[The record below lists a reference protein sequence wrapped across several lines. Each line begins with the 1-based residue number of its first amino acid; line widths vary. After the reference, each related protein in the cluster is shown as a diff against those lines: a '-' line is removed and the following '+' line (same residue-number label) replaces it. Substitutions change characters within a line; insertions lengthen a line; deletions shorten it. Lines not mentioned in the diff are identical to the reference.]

1 MTRYRGKN
9 LLRVRGQGSGFTIVE
24 LMIAT
29 VVFSVVLLII
39 TAGLLSI
46 GRSYYK
52 GVSSVQAQEA
62 ANTIAQAIGQD
73 IQFSGGSVLSRNGT
87 YDMWCAGSRR
97 YTYAPAKAQ
106 GATSSPLNVVVADSI
121 SGSCSG
127 STPIPNLNR
136 PLTDA
141 QYTKPQSLLGPK
153 MRIVK
158 FEVTPAAAA
167 NTYNISV
174 RVVYGDDDLLCSDDP
189 AAPPNDCSS
198 GGVSASVTDD
208 SLMKRL
214 ICKSI
219 RSGTQFCAVSEINT
233 TVVKRVK

>member
-1 MTRYRGKN
+1 MNKN
-9 LLRVRGQGSGFTIVE
+9 PRMMLTSLKKSNGFTIVE

-39 TAGLLSI
+39 TAGLLTI

-62 ANTIAQAIGQD
+62 ANTIAQGIGQD
-73 IQFSGGSVLSRNGT
+73 IQFSGGAVVSRSGT
-87 YDMWCAGSRR
+87 YDMWCVGSRR

-106 GATSSPLNVVVADSI
+106 GATGSPLNVVVADNI

-127 STPIPNLNR
+127 STPIPDLNR
-136 PLTDA
+136 ALSDG
-141 QYTKPQSLLGPK
+141 QYTNAQSLLGPK
-153 MRIVK
+153 MRIAK
-158 FEVTPAAAA
+158 FTVTPSAA
-167 NTYNISV
+167 NTYAISI
-174 RVVYGDDDLLCSDDP
+174 RVLYGDDDLICSPSVAGDCGSNTVS
-189 AAPPNDCSS
+189 PNLGNND
-198 GGVSASVTDD
+198 
-208 SLMKRL
+208 L

-219 RSGTQFCAVSEINT
+219 RSGTQFCAASEINT